1 MEPRPSIRHG
11 NVTIL
16 YVLGSGRSGSTV
28 LERSLVDAVDGAVGV
43 GELRWVWDR
52 GIVEDYL
59 CGCTKPFHSCEF
71 WQRVLELFRASS
83 ATASV
88 SADAETMIALRR
100 RVERLR
106 YTPFLF
112 SPGTAPATYRENL
125 RSYRER
131 LRALYSSIA
140 NVAGARIIVDS
151 SKEPAY
157 AFVLAGLPDVT
168 LRLVHLV
175 RDSRAVAYSWQR
187 HVSRPEIHW
196 TRREMR
202 RYAVWQSAFQWN
214 RKNALAELLGARG
227 SPIVRVRYED
237 FVVSPAETMRRILD
251 DMGLPQRSS
260 PYVASW
266 HSVSGNPLRF
276 GSNTQSL
283 ALDREW
289 ERRMPPG
296 KQFVVTVAT
305 APLLVRYGY
314 PLPVRR

>member
-1 MEPRPSIRHG
+1 MEPRPSIRDG

-16 YVLGSGRSGSTV
+16 YIMGSGRSGSTV
-28 LERSLVDAVDGAVGV
+28 LERSLVDAVDGTVGV
-43 GELRWVWDR
+43 GELRWLWDR

-71 WQRVLELFRASS
+71 WQRVLELFRVGSS
-83 ATASV
+83 TASV
-88 SADAETMIALRR
+88 SADADMMIALRR

-106 YTPFLF
+106 YTPFLV
-112 SPGTAPATYRENL
+112 SPRIAPATYRQDL

-131 LRALYSSIA
+131 LRALYWS
-140 NVAGARIIVDS
+140 VAKVADARIIVDS
-151 SKEPAY
+151 SKEPEY

-168 LRLVHLV
+168 LRIVHLV

-202 RYAVWQSAFQWN
+202 RYTVWQSAFQWN

-227 SPIVRVRYED
+227 IPVTRVRYED
-237 FVVSPAETMRRILD
+237 FIASPVATMRRLLD
-251 DMGLPQRSS
+251 DMGGLARPS
-260 PYVASW
+260 PLADSW

-276 GSNTQSL
+276 RGDTL
-283 ALDREW
+283 RLTLDREW
-289 ERRMPPG
+289 EQRMPHG
-296 KQFVVTVAT
+296 KRFVVTVAT
-305 APLLVRYGY
+305 APLLLRYGY